1 MSSRTDSDRWP
12 GMPAEPHTVLIV
24 GCGYLGLR
32 AARAWRLA
40 GCRVLATT
48 RGRVQEL
55 NTLGVEPIRTNILDP
70 RNFATL
76 PQVDTILF
84 AVGIDRSTGH
94 SLRDVYVDGL
104 QNVLEHLNQQ
114 GTMPRRFLYVSSTS
128 VYGQTHGGDVLET
141 DATNPLES
149 SGFVILEAERLLHSY
164 LPTAIILRFAG
175 IYGPG
180 RLLRLQQIR
189 AGAPLIGDADK
200 WLNLIHVEDGARA
213 LLAAETRA
221 SLGAVYNIT
230 DDAPVRRR
238 DFYTCL
244 AGLLHAPPAQF
255 QPYPADA
262 TVPLEA
268 NRRIR
273 STKARAELGFVPVYT
288 DYEAGLA
295 ASVEE

>member
-1 MSSRTDSDRWP
+1 MSSRTDSDRRP
-12 GMPAEPHTVLIV
+12 GMPAEPHSVLII

-55 NTLGVEPIRTNILDP
+55 NTLGVVPIRTDILDP

-128 VYGQTHGGDVLET
+128 VYGQTHGGDVYET
-141 DATNPLES
+141 DVTSPLES
-149 SGFVILEAERLLHSY
+149 SGFVILEAERLLRSYDRHS
-164 LPTAIILRFAG
+164 IILRFAG

-180 RLLRLQQIR
+180 RLLRQRQIL
-189 AGAPLIGDADK
+189 AGAPLIGDAEK

-213 LLAAETRA
+213 ILAAESRA
-221 SLGAVYNIT
+221 QPGAVYNIT
-230 DDAPVRRR
+230 DDSPVRRR

-244 AGLLHAPPAQF
+244 AEQLHAPPAQF
-255 QPYPADA
+255 EPYPDGT

-273 STKARAELGFVPVYT
+273 GTKARTELGFVPVFADYT
-288 DYEAGLA
+288 AGIA